1 MQNRGVATDLDA
13 RPNWLQRVERDLVD
27 RMAERHLA
35 RLGGARPG
43 SRGVT
48 FWWQLLAFLVVL
60 PVHALTIA
68 AALGGLVL
76 LVRGDNW
83 MVRGLGVALLLVAIG
98 IRPQAPRR
106 PPHVVLLTSADSPEL
121 FGLLRAVAGTNG
133 APMPHEVLIVDS
145 FNAFAFHAG
154 WRRRRILGLG
164 APLWVAASPQARVA
178 LIGHELGHFAHGDLT
193 HSRWV
198 GSAEETLFHWLD
210 IAGGMRNVVYGGV
223 DFVQTYLMAPL
234 RALIMAYLIVI
245 AWINAPARQRQ
256 EYLADLDA
264 ARAGGSDGALAL
276 LDVLLSEPR
285 VETAMTRAAVSP
297 DRPDMWAMVSADM
310 AALSQEDVLRRRSA
324 PPMQASRIDDSH
336 PATPLRIR
344 LLASRPAES
353 AAVVMDAEMQAAVD
367 AELGPALNLAAK
379 QAGQLIRYQR

>member
-1 MQNRGVATDLDA
+1 
-13 RPNWLQRVERDLVD
+13 
-27 RMAERHLA
+27 
-35 RLGGARPG
+35 
-43 SRGVT
+43 
-48 FWWQLLAFLVVL
+48 
-60 PVHALTIA
+60 
-68 AALGGLVL
+68 
-76 LVRGDNW
+76 
-83 MVRGLGVALLLVAIG
+83 
-98 IRPQAPRR
+98 
-106 PPHVVLLTSADSPEL
+106 
-121 FGLLRAVAGTNG
+121 
-133 APMPHEVLIVDS
+133 
-145 FNAFAFHAG
+145 
-154 WRRRRILGLG
+154 
-164 APLWVAASPQARVA
+164 
-178 LIGHELGHFAHGDLT
+178 
-193 HSRWV
+193 
-198 GSAEETLFHWLD
+198 
-210 IAGGMRNVVYGGV
+210 MRNVVYGGV